1 LERVI
6 PGIAERMVFLDEP
19 YLEISSTG
27 IRKRIADGGSI
38 RYLVPDA
45 VGQYIIE
52 YRLYKA

>member
-1 LERVI
+1 M
-6 PGIAERMVFLDEP
+6 PGIADRMVFLDEP

-27 IRKRIADGGSI
+27 IRKRIADGGSV

-45 VGQYIIE
+45 VGQYISE